1 MPAPARRARLPVLVL
16 LATAALLFA
25 STLPGLSRP
34 AFAHA
39 SQSSVYSKYEATTS
53 GRAIAV
59 VFAFD
64 TAAVL
69 RLLQHDAAAKVDRTN
84 LGGYGE
90 LFARYLFKNFT
101 ITNGGQPCEHP
112 PALASF
118 FWDSGADHVIAVTKF
133 TCDAKLDDLVFHST
147 VTRDMPLEHDL
158 VGDLRHGR
166 ALVRHFFSAHD
177 LDARISLSSIP
188 QAAPG
193 SMTVVSADAGPPSHV
208 PIPDQERLYEEL
220 AAETL
225 NIDLP
230 SDPPTDVHPFA
241 TFAHFVREGILHIF
255 TGYDHVAFI
264 VTLILAVKSWRQ
276 LGVVVTSFTAAHSI
290 TLALATFSLVRLPA
304 RFVEPLIA
312 LSVLIV
318 AVDAIARPL
327 AKART
332 SMAFGFGLVHGLGLS
347 NVLRDLGLSGKELVP
362 ALLGFNV
369 GVEIG
374 QLVIVA
380 PMFLLVLRLRKREAL
395 FARSRNVLCAAVAVL
410 ATVWLVLRLRD
421 AFFA

>member
-1 MPAPARRARLPVLVL
+1 VTARATLNAEAPRARVRL
-16 LATAALLFA
+16 LATAICLLA
-25 STLPGLSRP
+25 WLLPAV

-53 GRAIAV
+53 GQAIAV

-64 TAAVL
+64 TPAVL
-69 RLLQHDAAAKVDRTN
+69 RVLQRDAGARVDRAN
-84 LGGYGE
+84 LNGYGD
-90 LFARYLFKNFT
+90 LFSRYLFPRFT
-101 ITNGGQPCEHP
+101 IANDGRPCDHP
-112 PALASF
+112 PTLATF
-118 FWDSGADHVIAVTKF
+118 FWDPGGDHVIAVTKF
-133 TCDAKLDDLVFHST
+133 ECAAPLDDLLIRSV
-147 VTRDMPLEHDL
+147 VTRDMPLQHDL

-166 ALVRHFFSAHD
+166 ALVRHFFSSTDTEAHIA
-177 LDARISLSSIP
+177 LASLP
-188 QAAPG
+188 QG
-193 SMTVVSADAGPPSHV
+193 SESAVTLGADAGAHANV
-208 PIPDQERLYEEL
+208 RIPDQERLYEEL
-220 AAETL
+220 ASKTL
-225 NIDLP
+225 NIELP
-230 SDPPTDVHPFA
+230 REAPRDVHPFA

-290 TLALATFSLVRLPA
+290 TLALATLSVVTLPS

-347 NVLRDLGLSGKELVP
+347 NVLRDLGLSGRELVP

-369 GVEIG
+369 GVELG

-380 PMFLLVLRLRKREAL
+380 PMFLLVLRLRKQEVV
-395 FARSRNVLCAAVAVL
+395 FARSRNVLCGAVAVA
-410 ATVWLVLRLRD
+410 ATVWFVLRVRD
-421 AFFA
+421 AFFT